1 MGTAAQLHQ
10 GQGRDRVRTSPSP
23 SPSPNPNPSPNP
35 SPNYTQC
42 DPSTGYLPASQVEST
57 LARFVAVEEAAAG
70 EDEAAGAQHVVEATS
85 PSSSPPQP
93 QPQPQPQQP
102 TPVLVEPQCCW
113 SAWGGEAA
121 CGGYPASSSRGAC
134 NTDWARACFAN
145 GDCPPPPAL
154 PTLAT
159 AGPDLR
165 PSLATAAFRQTLR
178 ELAEIPGS

>member
-1 MGTAAQLHQ
+1 MMVILLAEATALTDSA
-10 GQGRDRVRTSPSP
+10 SP
-23 SPSPNPNPSPNP
+23 
-35 SPNYTQC
+35 
-42 DPSTGYLPASQVEST
+42 E
-57 LARFVAVEEAAAG
+57 
-70 EDEAAGAQHVVEATS
+70 VVEAFTRERAA
-85 PSSSPPQP
+85 
-93 QPQPQPQQP
+93 
-102 TPVLVEPQCCW
+102 VVPQCCW

-154 PTLAT
+154 PTLAA